1 MRRKTFD
8 KIVTFVGLGLS
19 VFLLVLSGL
28 LNWGAT
34 FAQDSVKS
42 QLENQNIAFPA
53 AEAMPPATKDQLAK
67 WAGMQV
73 TKGEMA
79 KDYADLYIWEHMKG
93 AAKAG
98 VGKEATYSEVSGM
111 YMGAAA
117 SGTATPEEIKKT
129 YRKLAAQHHP
139 DRGGDTA
146 KFQEIQAAYDT
157 LSDPEKRAQLDNP
170 VHQMGPGHFHFDFG
184 NGDIHDIFARF
195 NFGGGDPFGQFRQQQ
210 QPRRNKD
217 VRAQIN
223 LGLQDTLH
231 EQMKTLNIRT
241 SDSHNH
247 NVDIRIP
254 RGITSGTTIKYPN
267 LGDTMFSNLPPG
279 DLYLTVNILQ
289 HPTYNASG
297 LDLFMSL
304 TIDCFQAILGS
315 EQTIVGL
322 DNKVFT
328 IQTPQSCQSGTK
340 LKIPGEGL
348 WGFQQDIKGSLFIEV
363 AVTIPKNLTD
373 EQKQLIQT
381 IQTQR

>member
-1 MRRKTFD
+1 MNPYE
-8 KIVTFVGLGLS
+8 ILG
-19 VFLLVLSGL
+19 V
-28 LNWGAT
+28 
-34 FAQDSVKS
+34 
-42 QLENQNIAFPA
+42 
-53 AEAMPPATKDQLAK
+53 AK
-67 WAGMQV
+67 
-73 TKGEMA
+73 
-79 KDYADLYIWEHMKG
+79 
-93 AAKAG
+93 
-98 VGKEATYSEVSGM
+98 
-111 YMGAAA
+111 
-117 SGTATPEEIKKT
+117 TATPEEIKKT